1 MGKTAKKSI
10 LASLTCALVLFA
22 TPVRGEEES
31 VLKAGN
37 KPGTFDFN
45 GTKASSTTAQPAA
58 SSDAGNG
65 SSLRL
70 MGLWL
75 VLFGAGAGTLILWY
89 RKRNGMGIPGVK
101 PTKKLQIVERIALG
115 HRREVVLIR
124 ACDRLL
130 VVASHADQTSL
141 LSDLAADD
149 VEAAT
154 PAAFDNVYNA
164 QGMQAA
170 NERLLRAEAQMRSNV
185 NTTVTANIQQKAKV
199 NAPVPQPWPE
209 MEKA

>member
-10 LASLTCALVLFA
+10 LATLTCALVLFA
-22 TPVRGEEES
+22 APVRGEEES

-37 KPGTFDFN
+37 KPGTFDFQ
-45 GTKASSTTAQPAA
+45 GTKVSNTTPQTAMA
-58 SSDAGNG
+58 SDAGNG

-75 VLFGAGAGTLILWY
+75 VLFGAGAGTLVLWY

-149 VEAAT
+149 VEA

-164 QGMQAA
+164 QGMQAT

-185 NTTVTANIQQKAKV
+185 NSTMTANIQQKAKV
-199 NAPVPQPWPE
+199 SAPVPQPWPE

>member
-1 MGKTAKKSI
+1 MGNLAKKSFF
-10 LASLTCALVLFA
+10 ASLACALVLLA

-31 VLKAGN
+31 VLKAGT
-37 KPGTFDFN
+37 KPGTFDFQ
-45 GTKASSTTAQPAA
+45 GTKTTNPAGSA
-58 SSDAGNG
+58 TQSAAVSEAGNG

-75 VLFGAGAGTLILWY
+75 LLFGAGAGTLVLWY
-89 RKRNGMGIPGVK
+89 RKRYGMALPGIK
-101 PTKKLQIVERIALG
+101 PSKKLQIIERIALG

-141 LSDLAADD
+141 LSDLASDD
-149 VEAAT
+149 VET
-154 PAAFDNVYNA
+154 PAFDNVYNA
-164 QGMQAA
+164 QGMQAT

-185 NTTVTANIQQKAKV
+185 TTTVTANVQQKAKV